1 MQYISKLF
9 ILLSFL
15 FMAQATTAQPPA
27 RKKDKAKK
35 ENRSENKGNVTVLSE
50 RAKSQYPGNITPQE
64 VDWKREV
71 YRELDL
77 NKEKNASLYF
87 PVEPIGESMNLFTYL
102 FKNVLDGNITAYK
115 YNLDGYEQFT
125 DDNILAPKDLLENN
139 SIYYEEENGKFIVG
153 KSDIPSAEVLS
164 YFIKESHYYDQRT
177 GTYGRRITAICPV
190 MHRADEFS
198 FDSKTKF
205 PLFWLNYDE
214 IAPLLTRQT
223 VVTSS
228 LNNVAA
234 MTFSDYFSK
243 GCYEG
248 EIYRTI
254 NMQNL
259 AISQYC
265 KDSVA
270 IKKEQE
276 KIEQQISDFRTNLWN
291 TKTVAE
297 MQQDSIDAAIEAAKD
312 SIDIAEGKKVKDDK
326 KKTARKTK
334 KKEDKKEE
342 KKEKKNDSGTRPA
355 RASVRRTR
363 I

>member
-27 RKKDKAKK
+27 HKKEKTKK
-35 ENRSENKGNVTVLSE
+35 ENRSENKGTVLSE
-50 RAKSQYPGNITPQE
+50 RAKSQYPGNVTPQE

-77 NKEKNASLYF
+77 SKEKNASLYF
-87 PVEPIGESMNLFTYL
+87 PVEPIGGSMNLFTYL

-125 DDNILAPKDLLENN
+125 EGNILAPKELLENN
-139 SIYYEEENGKFIVG
+139 SIYYEEENGKYFVG

-190 MHRADEFS
+190 MHRSDEFA
-198 FDSKTKF
+198 FEKTKF

-234 MTFSDYFSK
+234 MTFSDYFNK

-270 IKKEQE
+270 VKKEQE
-276 KIEQQISDFRTNLWN
+276 KIEQQLSDFRTNLWN
-291 TKTVAE
+291 TKTIAE
-297 MQQDSIDAAIEAAKD
+297 IEQDSINAAIEAKRD
-312 SIDIAEGKKVKDDK
+312 SIDTADGKKTDK
-326 KKTARKTK
+326 KKTTRKTK

-342 KKEKKNDSGTRPA
+342 KKVKKNDSGTKPA

-363 I
+363 R

>member
-27 RKKDKAKK
+27 RKKEKTKK
-35 ENRSENKGNVTVLSE
+35 ENRSENKGTVLSE
-50 RAKSQYPGNITPQE
+50 RAKSQYPGNVTPQE

-77 NKEKNASLYF
+77 SKEKNASLYF

-125 DDNILAPKDLLENN
+125 EGNILAPKELLENN
-139 SIYYEEENGKFIVG
+139 SIYYEEENGKYIVG

-190 MHRADEFS
+190 MHRSDEFA
-198 FDSKTKF
+198 FEKTKF

-234 MTFSDYFSK
+234 MTFSDYFNK

-270 IKKEQE
+270 VKKEQE
-276 KIEQQISDFRTNLWN
+276 KIEQQLSDFRTNLWN
-291 TKTVAE
+291 TKTIAE
-297 MQQDSIDAAIEAAKD
+297 IEQDSINAAIEAKRD
-312 SIDIAEGKKVKDDK
+312 SIDTADGKKTDK
-326 KKTARKTK
+326 KKTTRKTK

-342 KKEKKNDSGTRPA
+342 KKVKKNDSSTKPA

-363 I
+363 R

>member
-27 RKKDKAKK
+27 RKKEKTKK
-35 ENRSENKGNVTVLSE
+35 ENRSENKGTVLSE
-50 RAKSQYPGNITPQE
+50 RAKSQYPGNVTPQE

-77 NKEKNASLYF
+77 SKEKNASLYF

-125 DDNILAPKDLLENN
+125 EGNILAPKELLENN
-139 SIYYEEENGKFIVG
+139 SIYYEEENGKYIVG

-190 MHRADEFS
+190 MHRSDEFA
-198 FDSKTKF
+198 FEKTKF

-234 MTFSDYFSK
+234 MTFSDYFNK

-270 IKKEQE
+270 VKKEQE
-276 KIEQQISDFRTNLWN
+276 KIEQQLSDFRTNLWN
-291 TKTVAE
+291 TKTIAE
-297 MQQDSIDAAIEAAKD
+297 IEQDSINAAIEAKRD
-312 SIDIAEGKKVKDDK
+312 SIDTADGKKTDK
-326 KKTARKTK
+326 KKTTRKTK

-342 KKEKKNDSGTRPA
+342 KKVKKNDSGTKPA

-363 I
+363 R

>member
-27 RKKDKAKK
+27 RKKEKTKK
-35 ENRSENKGNVTVLSE
+35 ENRSENKGTVLSE
-50 RAKSQYPGNITPQE
+50 RAKSQYPGNVTPQE

-77 NKEKNASLYF
+77 SKEKNASLYF

-125 DDNILAPKDLLENN
+125 EGNILAPKELLENN
-139 SIYYEEENGKFIVG
+139 SIYYEEENGKYIVG

-190 MHRADEFS
+190 MHRSDEFA
-198 FDSKTKF
+198 FEKTKF

-234 MTFSDYFSK
+234 MTFSDYFNK

-270 IKKEQE
+270 VKKEQE
-276 KIEQQISDFRTNLWN
+276 KIEQQLSDFRTNLWN
-291 TKTVAE
+291 TKTIAE
-297 MQQDSIDAAIEAAKD
+297 IEHDSINAAIEAKRD
-312 SIDIAEGKKVKDDK
+312 SIDTADGKKTDK
-326 KKTARKTK
+326 KKTTRKTK

-342 KKEKKNDSGTRPA
+342 KKVKKNDSGTKPA

-363 I
+363 R

>member
-27 RKKDKAKK
+27 QKKEKTKK
-35 ENRSENKGNVTVLSE
+35 ENRSENKGTVLSE
-50 RAKSQYPGNITPQE
+50 RAKSQYPGNVTPQE

-77 NKEKNASLYF
+77 SKEKNASLYF

-125 DDNILAPKDLLENN
+125 EGNILAPKELLENN
-139 SIYYEEENGKFIVG
+139 SIYYEEENGKYIVG

-190 MHRADEFS
+190 MHRSDEFA
-198 FDSKTKF
+198 FEKTKF

-234 MTFSDYFSK
+234 MTFSDYFNK

-270 IKKEQE
+270 VKKEQE
-276 KIEQQISDFRTNLWN
+276 KIEQQLSDFRTNLWN
-291 TKTVAE
+291 TKTIAE
-297 MQQDSIDAAIEAAKD
+297 IEQDSINAAIEAKRD
-312 SIDIAEGKKVKDDK
+312 SIDTADGKKTDN
-326 KKTARKTK
+326 KKTTRKTK

-342 KKEKKNDSGTRPA
+342 KKVKKNDSGTKPA

-363 I
+363 R

>member
-27 RKKDKAKK
+27 RKKEKTKK
-35 ENRSENKGNVTVLSE
+35 ENRSENKGTVLSE
-50 RAKSQYPGNITPQE
+50 RAKSQYPGNVTPQE

-77 NKEKNASLYF
+77 SKEKNASLYF

-125 DDNILAPKDLLENN
+125 EGNILAPKELLENN
-139 SIYYEEENGKFIVG
+139 SIYYEEENGKYIVG

-190 MHRADEFS
+190 MHRSDEFA
-198 FDSKTKF
+198 FEKTKF

-234 MTFSDYFSK
+234 MTFSDYFNK

-270 IKKEQE
+270 VKKEQE
-276 KIEQQISDFRTNLWN
+276 KIEQQLSDFRTNLWN
-291 TKTVAE
+291 TKTIAE
-297 MQQDSIDAAIEAAKD
+297 IEQDSINAAIEAKRD
-312 SIDIAEGKKVKDDK
+312 SIDTADGNKTDK
-326 KKTARKTK
+326 KKTTRKTK
-334 KKEDKKEE
+334 KKEEKKEE
-342 KKEKKNDSGTRPA
+342 KKVKKNDSGTKPA

-363 I
+363 R

>member
-27 RKKDKAKK
+27 RKKEKTKK
-35 ENRSENKGNVTVLSE
+35 ENRSENKGTVLSE
-50 RAKSQYPGNITPQE
+50 RAKSQYPGNVTPQE

-77 NKEKNASLYF
+77 SKEKNASLYF

-125 DDNILAPKDLLENN
+125 EGNILAPKELLENN
-139 SIYYEEENGKFIVG
+139 SIYYEEENGKYIVG

-190 MHRADEFS
+190 LHRSDEFA
-198 FDSKTKF
+198 FEKTKF

-234 MTFSDYFSK
+234 MTFSDYFNK

-270 IKKEQE
+270 VKKEQE
-276 KIEQQISDFRTNLWN
+276 KIEQQLSDFRTNLWN
-291 TKTVAE
+291 TKTIAE
-297 MQQDSIDAAIEAAKD
+297 IEQDSINAAIEAKRD
-312 SIDIAEGKKVKDDK
+312 SIDTADGKKTDK
-326 KKTARKTK
+326 KKTTRKTK

-342 KKEKKNDSGTRPA
+342 KKVKKNDSGTKPA

-363 I
+363 R

>member
-27 RKKDKAKK
+27 RKKEKTKK
-35 ENRSENKGNVTVLSE
+35 ENRSENKGTVLSE
-50 RAKSQYPGNITPQE
+50 RAKSQYPGNVTPQE

-77 NKEKNASLYF
+77 SKEKNASLYF

-125 DDNILAPKDLLENN
+125 EGNILAPKELLENN
-139 SIYYEEENGKFIVG
+139 SIYYEEENGKYIVG

-190 MHRADEFS
+190 MHRSDEFA
-198 FDSKTKF
+198 FEKTKF

-234 MTFSDYFSK
+234 MTFSDYFNK

-270 IKKEQE
+270 VKKEQE
-276 KIEQQISDFRTNLWN
+276 KIEQQLSDFRTNLWN
-291 TKTVAE
+291 TKTIAE
-297 MQQDSIDAAIEAAKD
+297 IEQDSINAAIEAKRD
-312 SIDIAEGKKVKDDK
+312 SIDTADGKKTDK
-326 KKTARKTK
+326 KKTTRKTK
-334 KKEDKKEE
+334 KKEEKKEE
-342 KKEKKNDSGTRPA
+342 KKVKKNDSGTKPA

-363 I
+363 R

>member
-27 RKKDKAKK
+27 RKKEKTKK
-35 ENRSENKGNVTVLSE
+35 ENRSENKGTVLSE
-50 RAKSQYPGNITPQE
+50 RAKSQYPGNVTPQE

-77 NKEKNASLYF
+77 SKEKNASLYF

-125 DDNILAPKDLLENN
+125 EGNILAPKELLENN
-139 SIYYEEENGKFIVG
+139 SIYYEEENGKYIVG

-190 MHRADEFS
+190 LHRSDEFA
-198 FDSKTKF
+198 FEKTKF

-234 MTFSDYFSK
+234 MTFSDYFNK

-270 IKKEQE
+270 VKKEQE
-276 KIEQQISDFRTNLWN
+276 KIEQQLSDFRTNLWN
-291 TKTVAE
+291 TKTIAE
-297 MQQDSIDAAIEAAKD
+297 IEQDSINAAIEAKRD
-312 SIDIAEGKKVKDDK
+312 SIDTADGKKTDM
-326 KKTARKTK
+326 KKTTRKTK

-342 KKEKKNDSGTRPA
+342 KKVKKNDSGTKPA

-363 I
+363 R